1 MAKKQKS
8 EAVAVKF
15 NLKMSKS
22 DKIALARWKLRGVS
36 HRTFVRAIEKA
47 EDAYASFRRRPVN
60 FMTTL
65 KSMGIKLDKKYGG
78 DGD

>member
-8 EAVAVKF
+8 EVSAVKF
-15 NLKMSKS
+15 NLRMRKS
-22 DKIALARWKLRGVS
+22 DKIALARWKQRGVS
-36 HRTFVRAIEKA
+36 HATFVDMVTKA